1 MARRGRGHRVIDA
14 QRFLVDMCVDIRVAD
29 WLRSQGSDAVHLREQ
44 GLQTLADGE
53 IFVKAAA
60 EWRTVITFDLDFSEI
75 AAFSQRRRVS
85 VIVLRLRNTNFA
97 RVIERLQSVLP
108 RVLAVLV
115 EGAVI
120 MIEDARYRIRRLPIK

>member
-1 MARRGRGHRVIDA
+1 
-14 QRFLVDMCVDIRVAD
+14 MCVDIRVAD